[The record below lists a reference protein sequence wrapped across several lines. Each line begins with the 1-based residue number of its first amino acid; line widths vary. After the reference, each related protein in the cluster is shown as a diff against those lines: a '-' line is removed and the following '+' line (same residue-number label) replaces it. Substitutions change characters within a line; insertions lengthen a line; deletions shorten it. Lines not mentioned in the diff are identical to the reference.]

1 MMDRVLDPRAFE
13 TDFERRIRVA
23 IAGTERRSIEA
34 FADLQ
39 NLAEINPRYPGMT
52 GILTR
57 AEIAMGI
64 RPPPPDPRIIAR
76 SDELTAS
83 ALRILDG
90 NNTTMFEVALAQ
102 INEAISLNPNNTR
115 ATAVKDRLLN
125 RIARPASIVMNSQD
139 EAAYNQA
146 LMEYQQGN
154 YIMALAILQRLL
166 QNPQYRNIAKILE
179 LERRVRSLLL

>member
-1 MMDRVLDPRAFE
+1 MVLGFIFCLPLSAPPLYAGGRSVQNLSRAGVLIAEQRCDEAIRILSDFSRKKPGRFAEAQVRLQKIYLTRDEYNRIAAELLDEVNADSPDVENANNPMVQTFIDRVR
-13 TDFERRIRVA
+13 
-23 IAGTERRSIEA
+23 
-34 FADLQ
+34 
-39 NLAEINPRYPGMT
+39 NLAQFNQYRQ
-52 GILTR
+52 R
-57 AEIAMGI
+57 
-64 RPPPPDPRIIAR
+64 
-76 SDELTAS
+76 
-83 ALRILDG
+83 
-90 NNTTMFEVALAQ
+90 
-102 INEAISLNPNNTR
+102 
-115 ATAVKDRLLN
+115 LN